1 MKTKV
6 YTFLIILIFSLYACE
21 DFLEETSQD
30 LVIPNNVTQFS
41 EILFSDAYQKETDP
55 EVPLYLELMTDDVS
69 GVDNRKSFEWNPKIN
84 YEELFFGYYTWQ
96 KNPQLGRTGILQAD
110 RSWEWFYKSILI
122 CNLIIQ
128 KIEKKEMK
136 GVENEK
142 INLLAEAHFLRAWNY
157 FNLVNLYGQPY
168 REATAKSDLGVPIN
182 NLTIV
187 SNNTFKRVSVAENYN
202 LIESDLDNAI
212 ANFKKTTIKNNY
224 FRGNLEASYLL
235 ASRVAL
241 YQEKYDKVIDYA
253 NEGLKIKPV
262 LQNLKT
268 LKKKYGIDEFNPFM
282 ASYNLEILFSYGH
295 SFEYY
300 FGLFGEDAENQI
312 FRYSED
318 LYDMYEKADLR
329 KLYLTYEYEYDAKNF
344 KLGNIENHD
353 TFAYALRTAE
363 FYLNR
368 AEAYIEKGDPTSGMA
383 DINTVRKERYSSDK
397 KYELTP
403 NSEKSARELVREER
417 RREFCFE
424 GHRWFDIRRWGLSLE
439 RTYVLPQ
446 KNGQETYILKANDPA
461 YTLPIP
467 EEVRLTEPDLERIN
481 RPIRNPQK

>member
-1 MKTKV
+1 
-6 YTFLIILIFSLYACE
+6 
-21 DFLEETSQD
+21 
-30 LVIPNNVTQFS
+30 
-41 EILFSDAYQKETDP
+41 
-55 EVPLYLELMTDDVS
+55 
-69 GVDNRKSFEWNPKIN
+69 
-84 YEELFFGYYTWQ
+84 
-96 KNPQLGRTGILQAD
+96 
-110 RSWEWFYKSILI
+110 
-122 CNLIIQ
+122 
-128 KIEKKEMK
+128 
-136 GVENEK
+136 
-142 INLLAEAHFLRAWNY
+142 
-157 FNLVNLYGQPY
+157 
-168 REATAKSDLGVPIN
+168 
-182 NLTIV
+182 
-187 SNNTFKRVSVAENYN
+187 
-202 LIESDLDNAI
+202 
-212 ANFKKTTIKNNY
+212 
-224 FRGNLEASYLL
+224 
-235 ASRVAL
+235 
-241 YQEKYDKVIDYA
+241 
-253 NEGLKIKPV
+253 
-262 LQNLKT
+262 
-268 LKKKYGIDEFNPFM
+268 M